1 MSKRMFLL
9 EDSPSKTLLKIAG
22 TAACGILATMRFS
35 GPCVS
40 AYDTDAPDETKSTGG
55 PGRQFEHYA
64 FEAFKPEL
72 TDRLPQLVSLLSEH
86 GLGEPDRK
94 RSGFY
99 NLQDEEHWY
108 YVHVQEALR
117 KIYLVGY
124 GQNESAQPSQWS
136 DGCGNAT
143 GRDLDRATC
152 AC

>member
-1 MSKRMFLL
+1 MPKRTFLL

-40 AYDTDAPDETKSTGG
+40 AYDADAPDETKSTGG
-55 PGRQFEHYA
+55 PGPQFEHYA

-72 TDRLPQLVSLLSEH
+72 KDRLPQLVSLLNEQ
-86 GLGEPDRK
+86 GLGSPDRK
-94 RSGFY
+94 RKGFY
-99 NLQDEEHWY
+99 NLLDEEHWY
-108 YVHVQEALR
+108 YVHVHEALQ

-124 GQNESAQPSQWS
+124 RGSKPAQATQWS
-136 DGCGNAT
+136 DGFGNAA
-143 GRDLDRATC
+143 GQDLDRSTC